1 MNDIDAG
8 NAAARYVVKVV
19 VAGRGQADIYDAVG
33 LGKSLTLVRTFKNP
47 AAHRHERDLVSD
59 SPGRT
64 FNRMAGIHQSYG
76 NRHKIR
82 DEATES
88 FARELG
94 KALTT
99 EARSVK
105 CAGIVLIGAPR
116 FLNQLQRVVPRAV
129 QTKVIGRIPKDLGR
143 QDLRT
148 INRYLSAAKK
158 NQEFLEIK

>member
-8 NAAARYVVKVV
+8 SAAAPYVVKVI
-19 VAGRGQADIYDAVG
+19 VASRGQADIYDAVG

-47 AAHRHERDLVSD
+47 KAHLHERQLVSD
-59 SPGRT
+59 SPGRVY
-64 FNRMAGIHQSYG
+64 NRTGGVHQSYG
-76 NRHKIR
+76 QRHKLR

-99 EARSVK
+99 EVRSKRCV
-105 CAGIVLIGAPR
+105 GLVLIGAPR
-116 FLNQLQRVVPRAV
+116 LLNQLQQVVPRSV

-143 QDLRT
+143 QDTRV
-148 INRYLSAAKK
+148 INRYLAAAKK
-158 NQEFLEIK
+158 NREFVGIA